1 MEEQFHNKFL
11 NLDLSKSATS
21 LHLDLFNDKE
31 FRGYISRYKSY
42 KTCLCCLMRAPEKV
56 FVCGHAFC
64 DICIRTFGTRCM
76 SKPFHFNVSSC
87 FICGMEANAVFKL
100 IPPTAG
106 IRILSMDG
114 GGVRGIIGLTT
125 LVQLERDLSYLGCP
139 IWDVFDFVIGTSSGM
154 LQ

>member
-1 MEEQFHNKFL
+1 
-11 NLDLSKSATS
+11 
-21 LHLDLFNDKE
+21 
-31 FRGYISRYKSY
+31 
-42 KTCLCCLMRAPEKV
+42 
-56 FVCGHAFC
+56 
-64 DICIRTFGTRCM
+64 
-76 SKPFHFNVSSC
+76 
-87 FICGMEANAVFKL
+87 MEANAVFKL

-125 LVQLERDLSYLGCP
+125 LVLLERDLSYLGCP